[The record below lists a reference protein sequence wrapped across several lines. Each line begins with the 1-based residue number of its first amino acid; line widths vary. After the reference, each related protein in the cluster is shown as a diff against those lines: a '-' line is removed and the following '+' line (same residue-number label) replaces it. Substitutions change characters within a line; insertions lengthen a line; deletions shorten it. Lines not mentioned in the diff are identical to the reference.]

1 MTSSDSSCASDS
13 TISTPSAVPA
23 TTRSSLRALHLLG
36 GRVEDVLAV
45 LVADAGGGDRAE
57 ERDAGQRQR
66 GRAADQGDD
75 VGIVLQVVA
84 QHGGDDL
91 HLVAEAFREQR
102 ADRPVD
108 QAADF
113 STSASLGR
121 PSRLKKPPGI
131 LPAANAFSW

>member
-1 MTSSDSSCASDS
+1 MPDSV
-13 TISTPSAVPA
+13 SA
-23 TTRSSLRALHLLG
+23 
-36 GRVEDVLAV
+36 
-45 LVADAGGGDRAE
+45 AE
-57 ERDAGQRQR
+57 QPIMR
-66 GRAADQGDD
+66 DD

-91 HLVAEAFREQR
+91 HLVAEAVGEQR

-108 QAADF
+108 QAGDQHLGF
-113 STSASLGR
+113 SLGR